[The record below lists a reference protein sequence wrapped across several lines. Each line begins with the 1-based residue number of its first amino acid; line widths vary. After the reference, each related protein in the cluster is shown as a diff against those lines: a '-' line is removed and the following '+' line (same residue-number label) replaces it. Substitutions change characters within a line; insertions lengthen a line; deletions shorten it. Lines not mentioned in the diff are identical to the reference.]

1 MLIHYWSNGT
11 WCDTIDLDEYLQSM
25 SDDFAT
31 FQADDELTYE
41 EIEEIVER
49 KNGETP

>member
-1 MLIHYWSNGT
+1 MLIYYWSNGT
-11 WCDTIDLDEYLQSM
+11 WCESHELEEYLSWM

-31 FQADDELTYE
+31 FVADDELTYE

-49 KNGETP
+49 KNGV

>member
-1 MLIHYWSNGT
+1 MLIHYWSDGT
-11 WCDTIDLDEYLQSM
+11 WCDTIDLDEYLSSM

-31 FQADDELTYE
+31 FVADDDLTYE

-49 KNGETP
+49 KNRV

>member
-1 MLIHYWSNGT
+1 MLIHYWPDGT
-11 WCDTIDLDEYLQSM
+11 WCDTIDLDEYLSSM

-31 FQADDELTYE
+31 FVADDELTYE

-49 KNGETP
+49 KNRA